1 MVGEGVRRGRE
12 EGESLG
18 EWVGVRRK
26 EEEEKKYRRALKQED
41 VGLFEARK
49 TSHSWRGVLII
60 HSHLWRCWRE
70 EEEQEEETH

>member
-1 MVGEGVRRGRE
+1 MGG
-12 EGESLG
+12 
-18 EWVGVRRK
+18 WVGGGWTSG
-26 EEEEKKYRRALKQED
+26 KKNRRALKQED

-70 EEEQEEETH
+70 EDEEQEEETR